1 MNKTV
6 VFITY
11 AVLVALGLIGTVL
24 LLIVAPQHF
33 GTFTG
38 FVVVLLGL
46 ATSTAANF
54 WQLGK
59 AKEQIQEVR
68 TETSE
73 KLDIVQRQTNGT
85 LTKLTD
91 RLEEKNDII
100 AKQAL
105 LIADFEAALLHNP
118 KKGLAR

>member
-6 VFITY
+6 IVITY
-11 AVLVALGLIGTVL
+11 ATLVALGLIGTVL

-46 ATSTAANF
+46 TATTTANF

-59 AKEQIQEVR
+59 AKEQIAEVR
-68 TETSE
+68 EETSA
-73 KLDIVQRQTNGT
+73 KLDVVQRQTNGT

-91 RLEEKNDII
+91 KVEEKNAII
-100 AKQAL
+100 ARQTRR
-105 LIADFEAALLHNP
+105 IADLETALLHEP
-118 KKGLAR
+118 KRGILE